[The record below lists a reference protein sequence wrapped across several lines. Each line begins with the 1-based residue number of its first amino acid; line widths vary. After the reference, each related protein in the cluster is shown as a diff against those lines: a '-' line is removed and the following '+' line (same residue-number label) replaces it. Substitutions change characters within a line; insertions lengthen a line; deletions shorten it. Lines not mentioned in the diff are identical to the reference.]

1 MSEMEKTMRPNG
13 EKVADRERINSGS
26 GVMGAGGG
34 KGTGSGAMGA
44 GGGKAVP
51 QGPWHVRFLKRY
63 KIFLLMLVL
72 NLLLLAVSPAIG
84 KQSFVLTYKNILEM
98 VSVLPPIFILLGLLD
113 VYVKRET
120 MIKLM
125 GEKSGLIGIALAF
138 VLGSAAAGPLYAAF
152 PVAAVLMKKGSKFSN
167 VLIFIGAW
175 STTKIPLLLF
185 EATSMGWPFMLT
197 RFALDIPGIAL
208 IAFATEKL
216 LTQREKEQIRK
227 QAESMA

>member
-1 MSEMEKTMRPNG
+1 MNKMKQ
-13 EKVADRERINSGS
+13 
-26 GVMGAGGG
+26 GAQM
-34 KGTGSGAMGA
+34 KP
-44 GGGKAVP
+44 VP
-51 QGPWHVRFLKRY
+51 QGPLWKRLLGRY
-63 KIFLLMLVL
+63 KLFLVL
-72 NLLLLAVSPAIG
+72 LAFNLLLLVIVPPVG
-84 KQSFVLTYKNILEM
+84 KQAFTLTYKNLIEM
-98 VSVLPPIFILLGLLD
+98 VSVLPPIFILLGMLD

-125 GEKSGLIGIALAF
+125 GEKSGLIGILLAF

-167 VLIFIGAW
+167 ILIFLGAW

-208 IAFATEKL
+208 IAYVTERL
-216 LTQREKEQIRK
+216 LTKEEKDKIRK